1 MVRIGKLD
9 REQEGLFVA
18 VEYGRSE
25 QGYKLKL
32 TEETRV
38 RIHNE
43 LNDSLENVD
52 REDEY
57 WNTIKPQIQNT
68 IDILL

>member
-32 TEETRV
+32 TEE
-38 RIHNE
+38 NQ
-43 LNDSLENVD
+43 S
-52 REDEY
+52 
-57 WNTIKPQIQNT
+57 
-68 IDILL
+68 